1 VTDSGDA
8 AKRSSTIDYVADA
21 KKAFRGPASAALSM
35 EILLLPLSLIIM
47 DKLEGGLTAVKITW
61 VVVVTLGMIV
71 AIARFSKPWALP
83 LALALQVLVLLG
95 WVVSP
100 SLGVFGLVFC
110 LVWAG
115 MLWMRH
121 EVLRRRAQ
129 WGAGQG

>member
-1 VTDSGDA
+1 MTDGTTDG
-8 AKRSSTIDYVADA
+8 TTDYVADA
-21 KKAFRGPASAALSM
+21 KKAFRGPASAAMSM

-47 DKLEGGLTAVKITW
+47 DKLEGGLSAIKIAW

-71 AIARFSKPWALP
+71 AIARFSAPWGLP
-83 LALALQVLVLLG
+83 LALTLQVLVLLG

-110 LVWAG
+110 LVWLG

-121 EVLRRRAQ
+121 EVLRRRARWAPDQ
-129 WGAGQG
+129 AADQG

>member
-1 VTDSGDA
+1 MTDGTTDH
-8 AKRSSTIDYVADA
+8 VADA

-47 DKLEGGLTAVKITW
+47 DKLEGGLSAVKIAW

-71 AIARFSKPWALP
+71 AIARFSKPWGLP

-100 SLGVFGLVFC
+100 SLGAFGLLFC
-110 LVWAG
+110 LVWGG

-121 EVLRRRAQ
+121 EVLKRRAQ
-129 WGAGQG
+129 WATEQG